1 MNRLRP
7 ALAAL
12 HIAFGVLALAPI
24 VAAAIIFGGVSG
36 LVGAVA
42 GEPATQALV
51 GALLM
56 GAILLA
62 GVIAAVS
69 ITAGVAVW
77 LGRPWGDA
85 VMLVASALHL
95 LHFPV
100 GTALALFGAWV
111 LLVKEPTPAP
121 LRSAWP
127 VPERA

>member
-12 HIAFGVLALAPI
+12 HIAFGVLAFAPL
-24 VAAAIIFGGVSG
+24 VAAAIVFGGLSG
-36 LVGAVA
+36 LVGAAA
-42 GEPATQALV
+42 GEPAAGVAL
-51 GALLM
+51 GTLLV

-77 LGRPWGDA
+77 LGKPWGDA
-85 VMLVASALHL
+85 LMLVASALHL
-95 LHFPV
+95 LNFPV

-111 LLVKEPTPAP
+111 VLVKEPTGQ
-121 LRSAWP
+121 RSGQPMAD
-127 VPERA
+127 AG